1 MEGTIGEVRMFAAT
15 FAPKNW
21 SYCNGSIIAIR
32 SNTALFSIL
41 GTTYGGDG
49 QTTFA
54 LPNTNGRTVLGA
66 GNSTTGDVYVL
77 GQQSGVNNTTLLMS
91 NLPAH
96 VHTGT
101 VSVAINAYSEA
112 GTAVAPT
119 NASFSALNGMYV
131 PNSAGTDSF
140 LRPFN
145 ATVTDG
151 ISGSSQPFPIMQ
163 PSIGMNYIICMY
175 GVFPYRN

>member
-54 LPNTNGRTVLGA
+54 LPNTNGRTVLGVGA
-66 GNSTTGDVYVL
+66 ATDGNYFAL
-77 GQQSGVNNTTLLMS
+77 GQLSGTNNTTLIVP

-101 VSVAINAYSEA
+101 TSVAIPAYSESGVA
-112 GTAVAPT
+112 SAPT
-119 NASFSALNGMYV
+119 NASFSSLNGMYV
-131 PNSAGTDSF
+131 PPATGADAA
-140 LRPFN
+140 LKPFT
-145 ATVTDG
+145 ASVTDG
-151 ISGSSQPFPIMQ
+151 VTGNNQPLSIMQ

-175 GVFPYRN
+175 GIFPYRN

>member
-54 LPNTNGRTVLGA
+54 LPNTNGRAVLGVGTSTD
-66 GNSTTGDVYVL
+66 GNVFVL
-77 GQQSGVNNTTLLMS
+77 GQMAGTNNTTLLMP
-91 NLPAH
+91 NLPSH
-96 VHTGT
+96 THTGT
-101 VSVAINAYSEA
+101 ASVAIPAYSESGVA
-112 GTAVAPT
+112 AAPT
-119 NASFSALNGMYV
+119 NASFSSLNGMYV
-131 PNSAGTDSF
+131 PPATGSDVNLKAFNGTVVDG
-140 LRPFN
+140 
-145 ATVTDG
+145 VTG
-151 ISGSSQPFPIMQ
+151 NNQPLPVMQ

-175 GVFPYRN
+175 GIFPYRN